1 MNMTARYRKKD
12 RIAGRNIAGESF
24 LIPVC
29 GKPADMEN
37 IFILNPMAD
46 FIWQRL
52 DGEQTLAAIL
62 AAIVKGFAVDRE
74 QALADMTDLIGQ
86 LLGNALIEEVA

>member
-12 RIAGRNIAGESF
+12 KIAGRSIAGESF

-29 GKPADMEN
+29 GQPSDMEN
-37 IFILNPMAD
+37 IFVLNPLAD

-52 DGEQTLAAIL
+52 DGEQTLGAVL
-62 AAIVKGFAVDRE
+62 AKIVENFAVEGR
-74 QALADMTDLIGQ
+74 QAQSDMTDFIGQ
-86 LLGNALIEEVA
+86 LLKNDLIEEVA

>member
-12 RIAGRNIAGESF
+12 KIAGRNIAGESF

-62 AAIVKGFAVDRE
+62 AAIVEGFAVDRE